1 MCPSLEGHSTVPSEL
16 RDRLQLTL
24 GTAYTLE
31 RELGGAGM
39 SRVFVAHETSL
50 GRSVVVKVLP
60 PDLAGMDLERFR
72 REIRLAARLQHPHI
86 VPLLTAGETD
96 GLPFFTMPY
105 IAGESLRA
113 KLVAGGELPVQEAVR
128 ILRQVASALAYAHE
142 HGVVHRDIKPDN
154 VLLSNGEAMVTDFG
168 VAKALSASTT
178 AAGSSG
184 FTSLGVALG
193 TPAYMAPEQAAAD
206 PNVDHRADIYAWGV
220 MAYELLTGQ
229 PPFAGRTP
237 QAVLAAHVSEMP
249 EPITKRRAS
258 VPSALATLVM
268 RCLEKRPA
276 DRPQSTDE
284 LLQVLDAISTPS
296 GGMAPT
302 GPVRAV
308 GARRERRRQRAVWM
322 VAALALIVI
331 VVGGVIAW
339 RATHAA
345 GPMTTGAVRL
355 AVLPFQNAGP
365 ASDNYFA
372 DGITDEVRGKLAAL
386 PELRV
391 IASTSSDQYKHTTK
405 TPQQIGAELGV
416 PYLLTATIRW
426 EKDADGTS
434 RVRVSPELVQVSDGT
449 TKWQQSFDGV
459 LSDVFQVQ
467 GQIAEQVADALNVAL
482 GAGEKRTLEGRP
494 TTNLAAYEAYLRGN
508 ALMPGVTEGPG
519 SLRQA
524 AGEYEQA
531 VALDPTF
538 ALAWARLSQ
547 TLSTILYTSSATSPE
562 DAVRAEFA
570 ARRALA
576 LAPGLPQAHLALGDY
591 YRTVRGDVTSALD
604 AYEAGQRIA
613 PHNPELMVA
622 LAKAEQSQGDWT
634 GALRHFQ
641 EAQSLDPR
649 SLIVAQNL
657 TSTLLWLRRYD
668 AARAAAEQMLAID
681 SSAIPSIEE
690 RAMIP
695 LAEGNLA
702 DARAVLRAGAARTDE
717 THFVAFVA
725 TYWDLYWALNDD
737 QRSLLL
743 RLTPAA
749 FGDDRVAWGLALA
762 GAQAL
767 AGHAALARIYADS
780 ARIAIEADL
789 ATAPKIIGGPSESQ
803 EHALLGVAYAY
814 LGRATDAVRE
824 GERGV
829 ALEPVARDA
838 YAGPYVQHQL
848 ARIYTILGQ
857 QDRAVATLAP
867 LLKTPYYLSP
877 AWLRIDPTLAPLR
890 GNPGFERLVAGQ

>member
-1 MCPSLEGHSTVPSEL
+1 
-16 RDRLQLTL
+16 
-24 GTAYTLE
+24 
-31 RELGGAGM
+31 M
-39 SRVFVAHETSL
+39 SRVFVAQETSL
-50 GRSVVVKVLP
+50 GRHVVVKVLP

-72 REIRLAARLQHPHI
+72 REIRLAARLQHPHV

-96 GLPFFTMPY
+96 GLPYFTMPY
-105 IAGESLRA
+105 IAGESLRT
-113 KLVAGGELPVQEAVR
+113 KLVTGGELPVQEAVR

-168 VAKALSASTT
+168 VAKALTASTT
-178 AAGSSG
+178 AAGTSG
-184 FTSLGVALG
+184 ITSLGVALG

-229 PPFAGRTP
+229 PPFPGRTP
-237 QAVLAAHVSEMP
+237 QAVLAAHVSEAP
-249 EPITKRRAS
+249 EPITKRRS
-258 VPSALATLVM
+258 TVPSALATLVM

-276 DRPQSTDE
+276 DRPQSAGE

-296 GGMAPT
+296 GGTAPT
-302 GPVRAV
+302 GPVRAL
-308 GARRERRRQRAVWM
+308 GAGRTQRRRRAVWM
-322 VAALALIVI
+322 TAALALLVIVI
-331 VVGGVIAW
+331 GSVIAW
-339 RATHAA
+339 RTTHAA
-345 GPMTTGAVRL
+345 SQAAAGAIRL

-365 ASDNYFA
+365 ASDDYFA

-391 IASTSSDQYKHTTK
+391 IASTSSDQYKRTTK

-434 RVRVSPELVQVSDGT
+434 RVRVTPELVQVSDGT

-482 GAGEKRTLEGRP
+482 GAGEKKTLEGRP
-494 TTNLAAYEAYLRGN
+494 TANLAAYEAYLRGN

-524 AGEYEQA
+524 AGAYEQA

-547 TLSTILYTSSATSPE
+547 ALSTILYTSSATSPE

-576 LAPGLPQAHLALGDY
+576 LAPGLPQAHLALGDF

-604 AYEAGQRIA
+604 AYEAGRRIA

-634 GALRHFQ
+634 RALRLFQ
-641 EAQSLDPR
+641 EAQSMDPR

-657 TSTLLWLRRYD
+657 TSTLLWLREYD
-668 AARAAAEQMLAID
+668 AARTAADQMLAID

-695 LAEGNLA
+695 LAEGHLD
-702 DARAVLRAGAARTDE
+702 DARAVLRTAAARTDE

-725 TYWDLYWALNDD
+725 TYWDLYWALDDD

-767 AGHAALARIYADS
+767 AGHAALSRIYADS

-789 ATAPKIIGGPSESQ
+789 ATAPRIIGGPSESQ
-803 EHALLGVAYAY
+803 EHVLLGVAYAY
-814 LGRATDAVRE
+814 LGRAADAVRE

-829 ALEPVARDA
+829 ALEPVSRDA

-848 ARIYTILGQ
+848 ARIYTLLGQ
-857 QDRAVATLAP
+857 QDRAVSTLAP
-867 LLKTPYYLSP
+867 LLKIPYYLSP
-877 AWLRIDPTLAPLR
+877 AWLRIDPTFAPLR
-890 GNPGFERLVAGQ
+890 DNPAFKRLVAGQ